1 MSIGNIRNTNDLQN
15 KKQEYAEYLQLMIDN
30 EEIKEKRIKDYKNPN
45 KPPPVPSQ
53 YKSAS
58 DQAKDLMT
66 QERLAIDNL
75 KELGINIE
83 EVRSF
88 VMQLEQKQDGID
100 NLVKLNRNFPAFK
113 KFISENYLAKTLD
126 SNLLLNAWETFSS
139 NISVITGLKSVSTNS
154 TSAFSGASDNY
165 KKLPNKNDLI
175 NFKDYLTKKN
185 DENKNGVFLN
195 TDLSISDSL
204 KSSLINSLD
213 KTISLSL
220 DNDTISKINDS
231 FTPLEIREINNEA
244 GILLSTFKIPSN
256 EEIGKYVSFITIS
269 YSKIED
275 GTGDLITLGD
285 DINKNLITI
294 NRVLSSIL
302 GETAQ
307 KKLTQ
312 YNKFINDKMANLYST
327 INKENTVP
335 DVPDLGPLNTELP
348 PSFYDNVIPSKVAS
362 IKTVINKN
370 LQFDPS
376 FINFELLGIDPNNLE
391 EVRNYLSSKAISGNQ
406 LRIMLSNRSKAEA
419 SEKRQTT
426 QTRNKVSS
434 LLDDLISQV
443 EIRDEDEKRI
453 IAKQK
458 KDKEDAEEQDLIYMS
473 ILKRYYDINPTIEE
487 VALLLKTLISK
498 FVNTKKEAPQ
508 IKAYYEKILDIT
520 TRANDR
526 DRLLNET
533 INLFAVDEDA
543 PEFLGSYINKIMS
556 KRFSSQ
562 QTTIPSYLPKTGVLK
577 FPLTTTKQPEKRQEE
592 QKQGPQINQNV
603 GKAGVDFFIFDDPA
617 KDLIDLNLDDKIYK
631 EIFLECAD
639 FIEDGGD
646 PDMSVLSARTLA
658 MVMRKRFKEK
668 GVTMEELYLDT
679 LRGASSDSDAIQ
691 GFLTEQ
697 YYKYKPLGKPKPKK
711 VYETIPRTSE
721 SIGLQQAREYILST
735 IGAFTAEDYY
745 ERFQALK
752 DEYPDY
758 LYHLTDY
765 DGRLFESLNEFK
777 LSNKNDIGTLLEVVY
792 KNELGS
798 KLQSKINQNLK
809 ERIATEN
816 YNPKLEKFQKFPKQG
831 FGMKKPKKKKGGDLI
846 HIDIGSHIGKHYKEA
861 SGKGVGRQMKLFEKA
876 KKEYQSGGDQPYI
889 KSRIKVGAGVQLED
903 SKPKYERFGKFI
915 IHTPQLE
922 KNILNFKYPSEGRV
936 PNLPRMN
943 IDDDTKDL
951 IFNILETG
959 KMSENQFNKLPQASQ
974 DHLIKAIK
982 GAGLENIL
990 FKGKCKVYTKDEKED
1005 RERFN
1010 ILKGEFDA
1018 GNDNPKL
1025 IKELRGLVIK
1035 FSNCGIIPKKQGLE
1049 FLNILNDI

>member
-1 MSIGNIRNTNDLQN
+1 MSIGNIKNTNDLQN
-15 KKQEYAEYLQLMIDN
+15 KKQEFAEYLQLMIDN

-45 KPPPVPSQ
+45 KPPPVPPQ
-53 YKSAS
+53 YKTAHEQS
-58 DQAKDLMT
+58 KDLMT

-185 DENKNGVFLN
+185 DVNKNGVFLN

-204 KSSLINSLD
+204 KTSLINSLD
-213 KTISLSL
+213 KAIGLSL

-231 FTPLEIREINNEA
+231 FTPLEIRDVNNEA
-244 GILLSTFKIPSN
+244 GILLTTFKIPSN
-256 EEIGKYVSFITIS
+256 EEIGKYASFITTS

-312 YNKFINDKMANLYST
+312 YNKFVTDKISNLYST
-327 INKENTVP
+327 INKENTIP
-335 DVPDLGPLNTELP
+335 DVGPLDTELP
-348 PSFYDNVIPSKVAS
+348 ASFFEGVIPSKIAS
-362 IKTVINKN
+362 IKTIINKK
-370 LQFDPS
+370 LYLDPT
-376 FINFELLGIDPNNLE
+376 FIDFNMLGVDTNNLE

-406 LRIMLSNRSKAEA
+406 LRIKLANLSKAKA
-419 SEKRQTT
+419 SEKRQNT
-426 QTRNKVSS
+426 QTRNKVGS

-443 EIRDEDEKRI
+443 ESRDEDEKRI
-453 IAKQK
+453 IAERK
-458 KDKEDAEEQDLIYMS
+458 KAEEDKKEEELIYMS

-487 VALLLKTLISK
+487 VVLLLKTLISK
-498 FVNTKKEAPQ
+498 FVNTKPEAPQ
-508 IKAYYEKILDIT
+508 IKTYYEKILDTT
-520 TRANDR
+520 TRTNDR

-533 INLFAVDEDA
+533 INLFVVDEDA

-556 KRFSSQ
+556 KRFSNQSK
-562 QTTIPSYLPKTGVLK
+562 TIPSYLPKTGVLQ
-577 FPLTTTKQPEKRQEE
+577 FPLTTTKQPEKRKEE
-592 QKQGPQINQNV
+592 QKREPQINQNV
-603 GKAGVDFFIFDDPA
+603 GKAGVDFYILDDPA
-617 KDLIDLNLDDKIYK
+617 KDLIELNLDEKIYK

-646 PDMSVLSARTLA
+646 PDMDTFSGRSLA
-658 MVMRKRFKEK
+658 MVMRKDYKA
-668 GVTMEELYLDT
+668 GYSMEELYLDT
-679 LRGASSDSDAIQ
+679 LRVASADSDAIK

-697 YYKYKPLGKPKPKK
+697 YYKYKPLGRPKPKK
-711 VYETIPRTSE
+711 VYETIPRTDE

-765 DGRLFESLNEFK
+765 DGRLFDSVTEFKISPKNSIESLVE
-777 LSNKNDIGTLLEVVY
+777 SVY

-798 KLQSKINQNLK
+798 KLQSKINQKIK

-816 YNPKLEKFQKFPKQG
+816 YNPKLEKFQKYPKQG
-831 FGMKKPKKKKGGDLI
+831 FGMKKKPKKKKGGDLI

-861 SGKGVGRQMKLFEKA
+861 SGKGINDRKLFAKA
-876 KKEYQSGGDQPYI
+876 KKDYQSGGDQPYI
-889 KSRIKVGAGVQLED
+889 KSRIKIGSGVQVEET
-903 SKPKYERFGKFI
+903 KPKYERFGKFI

-959 KMSENQFNKLPQASQ
+959 KMSENQFAKLPQHAQ

-990 FKGKCKVYTKDEKED
+990 FKGKCKVYPKDEKED

-1010 ILKGEFDA
+1010 VLKGEFDA

-1049 FLNILNDI
+1049 FLTILNDI